1 MRRSLSTR
9 ILGAVSAVALLAV
22 GACSSGF
29 SAGTNFDVG
38 DGGGGSGGG
47 AGGGAD
53 GGGGGGT
60 GGGSG
65 GGGSGDGGS
74 NGGVSAGGGGSSGGG
89 SVGGSA
95 SARGTLERTTD
106 GVGGIAGGV
115 LATAGNA
122 PLLNQ
127 TPVGPGLHTVGSGLQ
142 KDGLAALPVLGA
154 PVGAVVK
161 TADSTLNPLGKV
173 VVLDRP
179 IIGSEAVASTQ
190 LVGVSALSPSQ
201 TQGQLA
207 TVGLLSSG
215 AGLKQAA
222 SVGQLASAE
231 NLVNVSLGDRTLLGG
246 GEGPA
251 LIGASVLSP
260 TQAQGSVATAGVLS
274 GAQASAAGPLAPVTG
289 VVSGV
294 TGAVGGVV
302 QGATGLLGGLGK

>member
-1 MRRSLSTR
+1 MRTSLSTR

-38 DGGGGSGGG
+38 DGGGSSGGGSGSGSGGSE
-47 AGGGAD
+47 GGA
-53 GGGGGGT
+53 GGGT

-65 GGGSGDGGS
+65 GGGAGEDGGS
-74 NGGVSAGGGGSSGGG
+74 GGDGSSGGG

-95 SARGTLERTTD
+95 SAGGTLQRTTD
-106 GVGGIAGGV
+106 GVGGLAGGV

-127 TPVGPGLHTVGSGLQ
+127 TPAGSALQTVGTGLQ
-142 KDGLAALPVLGA
+142 TDGLAGLPVLGG
-154 PVGAVVK
+154 PVGAVVT
-161 TADSTLNPLGKV
+161 TADNTLNPLGKV

-179 IIGSEAVASTQ
+179 IIGSEAAAATQ
-190 LVGVSALSPSQ
+190 LVGVSALSPAQ

-207 TVGLLSSG
+207 TVGVLSSG
-215 AGLKQAA
+215 AGLKPAA
-222 SVGQLASAE
+222 GVGQLASAD
-231 NLVNVSLGDRTLLGG
+231 NLLNVSVGDRTLLGG
-246 GEGPA
+246 GEGTA
-251 LIGASVLSP
+251 LVGASVLSP
-260 TQAQGSVATAGVLS
+260 TQAQGIVATAGLLS
-274 GAQASAAGPLAPVTG
+274 GGQASAAGPLAPVTG

-302 QGATGLLGGLGK
+302 QGATGLLGGLSK